1 MLPLDL
7 HKLTPWNLEAN
18 TKLFISDL
26 GVTPKT
32 LYNMT
37 FKDIAAFHKS
47 PTVAVEPEDIV
58 REAKAQNKFLEVSSF
73 KSSINPLRPDISD
86 IELALIHSS
95 RGSIPDDVLCTML
108 NITRSRL
115 KYIRQA
121 TESLYKMANTPLPS
135 LPLVTITDTSR
146 YWTEGELLDTYRLKY
161 PKLTDD
167 TPSNEEDSSDIL
179 EVPQDYGVHY
189 KDLLRQLE
197 SQAKELKFPVND
209 PLCSEE
215 YFKGTVPNRTSI
227 PSTLLKEDHEDYSN
241 LSSTIWANVSREE
254 GLSGLL
260 SLKDGTTN
268 DTLNID
274 VEYTSKVTNKK
285 GDFRI
290 LNHQHTKGGYN
301 PPLKLP
307 IAILKLAINL
317 YNLYITNDMEAP
329 AIERLVIN
337 LLSSLEYT
345 TKELGVTF
353 PPLSSNRGHC
363 MPAHLPKVSDG
374 ISLNKGTLSRNLG
387 YFTDSPPLVYPKFAS
402 KHYGYGV
409 VCHECGTF
417 LSQNTIKS
425 CKHMVIE
432 TFLVQETGKFGHI
445 RYTLPSIYLYMD
457 DITSP
462 YSLYY
467 YNKDV
472 NGSIS
477 QVYTK
482 DLLQFYSNF
491 ILPIHQLP
499 FEP

>member
-7 HKLTPWNLEAN
+7 TRLTPWNTTAN
-18 TKLFISDL
+18 IKLFLGDL

-47 PTVAVEPEDIV
+47 PTVAVDSKDIV
-58 REAKAQNKFLEVSSF
+58 REAKAQNKFLKVSSF

-95 RGSIPDDVLCTML
+95 RGSIPEDMLCSML
-108 NITRSRL
+108 NISRNRL
-115 KYIRQA
+115 KYIRQS
-121 TESLYKMANTPLPS
+121 TESLYKIANTPLPS

-146 YWTEGELLDTYRLKY
+146 YWTEGELLDTYQLN
-161 PKLTDD
+161 
-167 TPSNEEDSSDIL
+167 SEDI
-179 EVPQDYGVHY
+179 PQDFGVHY

-197 SQAKELKFPVND
+197 SQAKELKFPINE
-209 PLCSEE
+209 PLYSEE
-215 YFKGTVPNRTSI
+215 YFEGTVPNRTSI
-227 PSTLLKEDHEDYSN
+227 PSTLLKEDNEDYSK
-241 LSSTIWANVSREE
+241 LSSAIWANVSREE
-254 GLSGLL
+254 GLPGVL

-285 GDFRI
+285 GDFSI
-290 LNHQHTKGGYN
+290 LNHQHTKGGFN

-307 IAILKLAINL
+307 IAILKLAINI
-317 YNLYITNDMEAP
+317 YNLYITNAMEAP
-329 AIERLVIN
+329 ALERLVIN
-337 LLSSLEYT
+337 LLSSPEYT
-345 TKELGVTF
+345 TKELGVTL

-363 MPAHLPKVSDG
+363 MPL
-374 ISLNKGTLSRNLG
+374 KGYLMDTS
-387 YFTDSPPLVYPKFAS
+387 PLVYPKFNS

-445 RYTLPSIYLYMD
+445 RYYLPSIYLYMD
-457 DITSP
+457 DITSK

-477 QVYTK
+477 QIYTRN
-482 DLLQFYSNF
+482 LLDFYTNF
-491 ILPIHQLP
+491 QLPVHRLP
-499 FEP
+499 FEC

>member
-7 HKLTPWNLEAN
+7 ARLTPWNLKAN
-18 TKLFISDL
+18 TKLFIGDL
-26 GVTPKT
+26 EVAPKT

-47 PTVAVEPEDIV
+47 PTVAVESEDIV
-58 REAKAQNKFLEVSSF
+58 REAKAQNRFLKVSSF

-108 NITRSRL
+108 NINRNRL

-121 TESLYKMANTPLPS
+121 TESVYKIANTPLPS

-146 YWTEGELLDTYRLKY
+146 YWSEEELLDTYKIKY
-161 PKLTDD
+161 PKSADD
-167 TPSNEEDSSDIL
+167 TPSNEGEPSDIL
-179 EVPQDYGVHY
+179 EIPSDYGVHY

-197 SQAKELKFPVND
+197 AQAKELKFPVND
-209 PLCSEE
+209 PLCSKE
-215 YFKGTVPNRTSI
+215 YFKGTVPNGTTI
-227 PSTLLKEDHEDYSN
+227 PSTLLKEDNEDYSN
-241 LSSTIWANVSREE
+241 LSSAIWANVSREE
-254 GLSGLL
+254 GFSGIL

-268 DTLNID
+268 NSLSMN

-290 LNHQHTKGGYN
+290 LNHQHTEGGYN

-317 YNLYITNDMEAP
+317 YNLYITNSMEAP
-329 AIERLVIN
+329 ALERIVIN
-337 LLSSLEYT
+337 LLSSPEYT
-345 TKELGVTF
+345 TKELGATL

-363 MPAHLPKVSDG
+363 MPF
-374 ISLNKGTLSRNLG
+374 NKGTLSRTLG
-387 YFTDSPPLVYPKFAS
+387 YFIDSPPLVYPKFTS

-425 CKHMVIE
+425 CKHIKIE
-432 TFLVQETGKFGHI
+432 AFLIQETGKFGHI
-445 RYTLPSIYLYMD
+445 KYNLPSIYLYMD

-477 QVYTK
+477 SIYTRN
-482 DLLQFYSNF
+482 LLDFYTNF
-491 ILPIHQLP
+491 QLPVHQLP
-499 FEP
+499 SEP